1 MNMLLNVLKSPVVQ
15 RLIGLLVLLGAIVLL
30 YKSNQRLHADN
41 KRLSSN
47 IKTLG
52 AELVL
57 VKTKSGKL
65 AAQTDLLVL
74 QTSELKKLFP
84 KEVMQIES
92 LGVGVSKTTQ
102 FTTTV
107 VETKTNVITTL
118 RDSLILDTIK
128 VRVFNYQDQW
138 YQIQGI
144 SEKDT
149 QRLVIK
155 STDTLTQVVYR
166 GERIKPWLWLF
177 SPRKIQQRVSVSNP
191 NSTIKYSQTIQ
202 IQKP

>member
-1 MNMLLNVLKSPVVQ
+1 MNMLLNVLKSPTVQ

-84 KEVMQIES
+84 KEFKQIES

-102 FTTTV
+102 FTTAV

-149 QRLVIK
+149 QRLVIT

-166 GERIKPWLWLF
+166 GERLKPWLWVF

-191 NSTIKYSQTIQ
+191 NATIKYSQTIQ

>member
-1 MNMLLNVLKSPVVQ
+1 
-15 RLIGLLVLLGAIVLL
+15 
-30 YKSNQRLHADN
+30 
-41 KRLSSN
+41 
-47 IKTLG
+47 
-52 AELVL
+52 
-57 VKTKSGKL
+57 
-65 AAQTDLLVL
+65 
-74 QTSELKKLFP
+74 
-84 KEVMQIES
+84 

-128 VRVFNYQDQW
+128 VRIFNYQDQW

-155 STDTLTQVVYR
+155 SMDTLTQVLFY
-166 GERIKPWLWLF
+166 GERQKPWLWFF
-177 SPRKIQQRVSVSNP
+177 SPRKLQQRVSVTNP
-191 NSTIKYSQTIQ
+191 NATIKYSQTIQ

>member
-1 MNMLLNVLKSPVVQ
+1 MNMILNVLKSPAVQ
-15 RLIGLLVLLGAIVLL
+15 RLIGLLVLLSAIVLL

-84 KEVMQIES
+84 KEVKQIES
-92 LGVGVSKTTQ
+92 LGVKVNKTTQ
-102 FTTTV
+102 YSTTV
-107 VETKTNVITTL
+107 IETKTNVITAL

-166 GERIKPWLWLF
+166 GERLKPWLWVF

-191 NSTIKYSQTIQ
+191 NATIKYSQTIQ

>member
-1 MNMLLNVLKSPVVQ
+1 MNMLLNVIKSPVVQ
-15 RLIGLLVLLGAIVLL
+15 RLIGLLVLLSAVVLL

-57 VKTKSGKL
+57 VKTKSGQL
-65 AAQTDLLVL
+65 AAQSDLLVL

-84 KEVMQIES
+84 KEVKQIES

-102 FTTTV
+102 FTTNV

-128 VRVFNYQDQW
+128 VRIFNYQDQW

-144 SEKDT
+144 SENDT

-166 GERIKPWLWLF
+166 GERIKPWLWVF
-177 SPRKIQQRVSVSNP
+177 SPRKLQQRVTVSNP
-191 NSTIKYSQTIQ
+191 NATIKYSQTIQ
-202 IQKP
+202 IQNP

>member
-1 MNMLLNVLKSPVVQ
+1 VQ
-15 RLIGLLVLLGAIVLL
+15 RLIGLLVVLGAITLL
-30 YKSNQRLHADN
+30 WKSNQRLHADN

-52 AELVL
+52 AELSM
-57 VKTKSGKL
+57 VKTKSGQL
-65 AAQTDLLVL
+65 AAQSDLLVL

-84 KEVMQIES
+84 KEVKQIES

-128 VRVFNYQDQW
+128 VRIFNYQDQW

-144 SEKDT
+144 SEKNT

-166 GERIKPWLWLF
+166 GERIKPWLWVF
-177 SPRKIQQRVSVSNP
+177 SPRKLQQRVSVTNP
-191 NSTIKYSQTIQ
+191 NATIKYSQTIQ